1 MSRIESVEQLRTHYK
16 AVSVRAAQKVLPRLD
31 KHCRSFIG
39 LSPFVMLATSSK
51 AGELDVTPRGDQPGF
66 VGIDDDG
73 ATLLL
78 PDRPGN
84 NRLDSLTNILEQPG
98 VGLIF
103 LIPGV
108 DETLRVNG
116 TAEIR
121 ADADLRARFAVDGKL
136 PTSVLRITVREAY
149 LHCAK
154 AFMRSKLWDQQAQ
167 VERSVLPTLGEML
180 RDQIGNSD
188 GFETQ
193 EQMVARFKQA
203 MY

>member
-1 MSRIESVEQLRTHYK
+1 MSRIETLEQLRAHYK
-16 AVSVRAAQKVLPRLD
+16 AVSPRAAQKVMPRID
-31 KHCRSFIG
+31 PHSRRFIG
-39 LSPFVMLATSSK
+39 LSPFVMLATSS
-51 AGELDVTPRGDQPGF
+51 ADGALDVTPRGDRPGF
-66 VGIDDDG
+66 VEVESD

-84 NRLDSLTNILEQPG
+84 NRLDSLTNILAQPG

-121 ADADLRARFAVDGKL
+121 ADDDLRARFTVDGKQ
-136 PTSVLRITVREAY
+136 PTSVLRVHVREAY

-154 AFMRSKLWDQQAQ
+154 ALMRSRLWSPEAQ

-180 RDQIGNSD
+180 RDQIGGD
-188 GFETQ
+188 TPLETQ
-193 EQMVARFKQA
+193 EQMLARFKQA

>member
-1 MSRIESVEQLRTHYK
+1 MSRIETLDQLRTHYK
-16 AVSVRAAQKVLPRLD
+16 PVSSRAAQKVLARLD
-31 KHCRSFIG
+31 RHCMSFIG
-39 LSPFVMLATSSK
+39 LSPFVMLATSSA
-51 AGELDVTPRGDQPGF
+51 AGALDVTPRGDHPGF
-66 VGIDDDG
+66 VGIEDDT
-73 ATLLL
+73 TLLL

-84 NRLDSLTNILEQPG
+84 NRLDSLSNILEHPG

-121 ADADLRARFAVDGKL
+121 VDADLRARFAVGGKL

-154 AFMRSKLWDQQAQ
+154 AFMRSGLWNPDVQ

-180 RDQIGNSD
+180 RDQIGLAEAES
-188 GFETQ
+188 Q
-193 EQMVARFKQA
+193 EAMLARFKEA

>member
-1 MSRIESVEQLRTHYK
+1 MSRIETLDQLRTHYK
-16 AVSVRAAQKVLPRLD
+16 PVSSRAAQKVLARLD
-31 KHCRSFIG
+31 RHCRSFIG
-39 LSPFVMLATSSK
+39 LSPFVMLATSSA
-51 AGELDVTPRGDQPGF
+51 AGALDVTPRGDHPGF
-66 VGIDDDG
+66 VGIEDDT
-73 ATLLL
+73 TLLL

-84 NRLDSLTNILEQPG
+84 NRLDSLSNILEHSG

-121 ADADLRARFAVDGKL
+121 VDEDLRARFAVGGKL

-154 AFMRSKLWDQQAQ
+154 AFMRSGLWNPDVQ
-167 VERSVLPTLGEML
+167 VERAVLPTLGEML
-180 RDQIGNSD
+180 RDQIGLAEAES
-188 GFETQ
+188 Q
-193 EQMVARFKQA
+193 EAMLARFKDA